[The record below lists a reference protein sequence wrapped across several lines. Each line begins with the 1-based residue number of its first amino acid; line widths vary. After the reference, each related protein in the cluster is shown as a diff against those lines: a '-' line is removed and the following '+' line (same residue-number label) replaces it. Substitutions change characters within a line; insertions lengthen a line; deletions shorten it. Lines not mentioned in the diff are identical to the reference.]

1 MVFGHEPPADRK
13 AFLGIRQGIHAADT
27 VIAGH
32 RKKDQRPWFGLKTV
46 GHLKVQFPV
55 FSLSGVVDDEFS
67 SPIVIPSVV
76 KVRDQRDATK
86 GRKRLRAPVAAFGMV
101 LVGLPFNGIIF
112 AGIIMG
118 REAIANTIRVV
129 TKGHMALFNVG
140 EGFNK
145 VGDTGEGDPV
155 AKDRRFLRANFGFEP
170 IPAIR
175 EYPLHFGHFGE
186 TLPR

>member
-32 RKKDQRPWFGLKTV
+32 GKKDQRPWFGLKTV

-140 EGFNK
+140 LGSSSPSP
-145 VGDTGEGDPV
+145 GPQS
-155 AKDRRFLRANFGFEP
+155 
-170 IPAIR
+170 IPATPFSRVAFLGRSSGRLTTIV
-175 EYPLHFGHFGE
+175 
-186 TLPR
+186 

>member
-13 AFLGIRQGIHAADT
+13 AFLRIRQRIHAADT

-32 RKKDQRPWFGLKTV
+32 GKKDQRPWFGLKTV

-101 LVGLPFNGIIF
+101 LVGLPFNRIIYN
-112 AGIIMG
+112 A
-118 REAIANTIRVV
+118 R
-129 TKGHMALFNVG
+129 KG
-140 EGFNK
+140 
-145 VGDTGEGDPV
+145 
-155 AKDRRFLRANFGFEP
+155 KDGARKKGP
-170 IPAIR
+170 
-175 EYPLHFGHFGE
+175 E
-186 TLPR
+186 TLVWAQDSGPPQGSVSRLFPFGRCR